1 MGKPFI
7 DHMNGVRIVICSKC
21 DTPLANRADLESGN
35 YQGSTGKAFLYTKAV
50 NLRYSIVHE
59 RDMMTGKH
67 YVRDAYCKC
76 CDEKVGWMYEFAVP
90 DNQRH
95 KEGKVILEKAF
106 IKEPRAI

>member
-1 MGKPFI
+1 
-7 DHMNGVRIVICSKC
+7 
-21 DTPLANRADLESGN
+21 
-35 YQGSTGKAFLYTKAV
+35 
-50 NLRYSIVHE
+50 
-59 RDMMTGKH
+59 MMTGKH